1 MVRYRIYVLTSQER
15 ISDAQERDFP
25 DDQTALTAAADLR
38 GDRFAVEV
46 WRGESLVDRLGA
58 EFRL

>member
-1 MVRYRIYVLTSQER
+1 VNRYRIYVLTPQER
-15 ISDAQERDFP
+15 ISDAQEGDFP
-25 DDQTALTAAADLR
+25 DDQAALSAAATLR

-46 WRGESLVDRLGA
+46 WRGESLIDRLGG